1 MGQRADKSAVRA
13 INRRLRGMDGYYR
26 AWVAMGDVVYVDE
39 LEHGK
44 YPHRGRRKRPHPTS
58 TPLPPLRDSHWRSSG
73 SILEHG
79 FRLLVYYSVVLKTR
93 KKGRGVFYDPPSW
106 RASVL
111 GSA

>member
-13 INRRLRGMDGYYR
+13 INRRLRGRDGCYR

-39 LEHGK
+39 LEHG
-44 YPHRGRRKRPHPTS
+44 
-58 TPLPPLRDSHWRSSG
+58 
-73 SILEHG
+73 

-93 KKGRGVFYDPPSW
+93 KNGRGVFYDPPSW